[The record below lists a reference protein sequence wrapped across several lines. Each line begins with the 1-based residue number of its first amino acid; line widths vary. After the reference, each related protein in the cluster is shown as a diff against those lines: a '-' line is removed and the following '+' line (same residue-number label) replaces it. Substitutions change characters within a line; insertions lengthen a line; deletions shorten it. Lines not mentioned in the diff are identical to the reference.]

1 MTQMRPYTAKEFQQ
15 IKPLIGDTLGDFFP
29 FIQQETQN
37 THSEGP
43 ATNLQNVPKPKNEGE
58 SE

>member
-1 MTQMRPYTAKEFQQ
+1 MTQMRPYTDEEYRQ

-29 FIQQETQN
+29 FIQRETQN

-43 ATNLQNVPKPKNEGE
+43 ATDLQNVPKPQKGGN